1 MATLTETLRLEPVA
15 TGIVDS
21 QSTSRLSHSDNE
33 SPRDWGGNNARS
45 VSRLRKAAVT
55 FQLAGVNFASSATN
69 GLVVVAL
76 PRMTAD
82 LQLPESLAFW
92 PSSVP
97 GLATASALLLAGAFA
112 DVVGPKSMEL
122 VGCVASGA
130 MIIGCGFTRR
140 GEELVALRALQGVA
154 MALHLSSSVALIT
167 SIMPRGKGRNLSF
180 ACVGLSQPLGFSVG
194 LVMGGV
200 LVDTIGWRA
209 GWYLYGGIN
218 LLLSVVGAWALP
230 ASKALGTLKTA
241 MRDMRTKVDGVG
253 ALLASAFMTLISYF
267 LAIISTDVYKIKE
280 PTSIV
285 LLCLGVLALPLFI
298 GWMHRQNRAGK
309 PALIPNSFWTNSSF
323 ATICATIALSF
334 AVLNSLE
341 LFASL
346 YFQEIQRFSALQAAL
361 RIVPSVVVG
370 IALNF
375 TTGLVVHKIPAVW
388 LTVITSLLTAGSPLL
403 MALIQPQSTYWT
415 GAFFAQILM
424 PFSVDV
430 LFTVGLIIVTD
441 TFPDDKQA
449 IAGAVFNTASQ
460 FGNSLGLAVMQV
472 VSTLVAKNHAGMTPP
487 GPILE
492 GYRAGFWT
500 MLALMIGCA
509 AIGGIGL
516 RKTGKIGLKQE

>member
-267 LAIISTDVYKIKE
+267 LAYVTDFR
-280 PTSIV
+280 SRH
-285 LLCLGVLALPLFI
+285 LL
-298 GWMHRQNRAGK
+298 
-309 PALIPNSFWTNSSF
+309 
-323 ATICATIALSF
+323 TIAAGSSAPTYTRLR
-334 AVLNSLE
+334 SLQV
-341 LFASL
+341 SC
-346 YFQEIQRFSALQAAL
+346 FSAWVFWRFPSSSAGCIAKIEPENLRSYPTPSGPTRAL
-361 RIVPSVVVG
+361 RQSAPPS
-370 IALNF
+370 
-375 TTGLVVHKIPAVW
+375 PC
-388 LTVITSLLTAGSPLL
+388 PL
-403 MALIQPQSTYWT
+403 Q
-415 GAFFAQILM
+415 
-424 PFSVDV
+424 
-430 LFTVGLIIVTD
+430 
-441 TFPDDKQA
+441 
-449 IAGAVFNTASQ
+449 
-460 FGNSLGLAVMQV
+460 
-472 VSTLVAKNHAGMTPP
+472 
-487 GPILE
+487 
-492 GYRAGFWT
+492 
-500 MLALMIGCA
+500 C
-509 AIGGIGL
+509 
-516 RKTGKIGLKQE
+516 

>member
-1 MATLTETLRLEPVA
+1 MAAHTETLILEPV
-15 TGIVDS
+15 GSEVIDS
-21 QSTSRLSHSDNE
+21 DSASHTSLSDNG
-33 SPRDWGGNNARS
+33 SGNVAMA
-45 VSRLRKAAVT
+45 SRLRKAGVT
-55 FQLAGVNFASSATN
+55 FQLSGVNFASSATN
-69 GLVVVAL
+69 GLVVVGL

-82 LQLPESLAFW
+82 LNIPPSLAFW

-112 DVVGPKSMEL
+112 DVLGPKAMDL
-122 VGCVASGA
+122 VACIVSGA
-130 MIIGCGFTRR
+130 MIVGCGFTRR
-140 GEELVALRALQGVA
+140 GEELVALRALQGIA
-154 MALHLSSSVALIT
+154 LALHLSSSVALIT
-167 SIMPRGKGRNLSF
+167 KIMPRGKGRNLSF
-180 ACVGLSQPLGFSVG
+180 ACLGLSQPLGFSFG

-209 GWYLYGGIN
+209 GWYLYGGIT
-218 LLLSVVGAWALP
+218 LLLSVIGAWALP
-230 ASKALGTLKTA
+230 ASEPLGDLQTI
-241 MRDMRTKVDGVG
+241 MRRVRTKVDGPG
-253 ALLASAFMTLISYF
+253 ALLASAFMSLISYF
-267 LAIISTDVYKIKE
+267 LAIISTDVYQIKK
-280 PTSIV
+280 PSSII
-285 LLCLGVLALPLFI
+285 LLCFGVLALPLFV

-309 PALIPNSFWTNSSF
+309 PALIPNSFWSNSSF
-323 ATICATIALSF
+323 ATICATTALSF

-361 RIVPSVVVG
+361 RIIPSVVVG
-370 IALNF
+370 VALNF

-388 LTVITSLLTAGSPLL
+388 LIVITCLLTAGSPLL

-430 LFTVGLIIVTD
+430 LFTVGLIIVTE

-449 IAGAVFNTASQ
+449 IAGAVFNTAAQ

-472 VSTLVAKNHAGMTPP
+472 VSTLVAKNNANMVPP
-487 GPILE
+487 GAILE

-500 MLALMIGCA
+500 MLAFMISCA
-509 AIGGIGL
+509 AISGIGL

>member
-285 LLCLGVLALPLFI
+285 LLCLGVLALPSSSAGCIAKIEPENLRSYPTPS
-298 GWMHRQNRAGK
+298 GPTRALRQSA
-309 PALIPNSFWTNSSF
+309 PPSPCPLH
-323 ATICATIALSF
+323 
-334 AVLNSLE
+334 
-341 LFASL
+341 
-346 YFQEIQRFSALQAAL
+346 FQEIQRFSALQAAL

>member
-1 MATLTETLRLEPVA
+1 MKVPETGAATTP
-15 TGIVDS
+15 D
-21 QSTSRLSHSDNE
+21 QS
-33 SPRDWGGNNARS
+33 
-45 VSRLRKAAVT
+45 LRKAAVT

-267 LAIISTDVYKIKE
+267 LAYVTEFRSR
-280 PTSIV
+280 
-285 LLCLGVLALPLFI
+285 
-298 GWMHRQNRAGK
+298 HR
-309 PALIPNSFWTNSSF
+309 L
-323 ATICATIALSF
+323 TIAAGSS
-334 AVLNSLE
+334 APTYTKSRSPQVSC
-341 LFASL
+341 
-346 YFQEIQRFSALQAAL
+346 FSAWVFWRFRSSSAGCIANIEPENLRSYPTPSGPTRAL
-361 RIVPSVVVG
+361 RQSAPPS
-370 IALNF
+370 
-375 TTGLVVHKIPAVW
+375 PC
-388 LTVITSLLTAGSPLL
+388 PL
-403 MALIQPQSTYWT
+403 
-415 GAFFAQILM
+415 
-424 PFSVDV
+424 
-430 LFTVGLIIVTD
+430 
-441 TFPDDKQA
+441 
-449 IAGAVFNTASQ
+449 
-460 FGNSLGLAVMQV
+460 
-472 VSTLVAKNHAGMTPP
+472 
-487 GPILE
+487 
-492 GYRAGFWT
+492 R
-500 MLALMIGCA
+500 C
-509 AIGGIGL
+509 
-516 RKTGKIGLKQE
+516 